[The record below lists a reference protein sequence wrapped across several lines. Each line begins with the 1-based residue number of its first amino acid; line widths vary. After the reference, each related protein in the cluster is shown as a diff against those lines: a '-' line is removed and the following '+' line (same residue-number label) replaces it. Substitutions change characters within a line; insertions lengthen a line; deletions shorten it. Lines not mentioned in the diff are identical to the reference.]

1 MLLVLRSV
9 SAPTVCSP
17 PLLLARCI
25 TQTHVCAS
33 GHNKWSKIKD
43 KKGKA
48 DVVKS
53 NVYARTA
60 RDIMVAIRTRG
71 SGDPAVNNTLA
82 NILKAAKAAGVPKDN
97 IEKAIARAT
106 GGAGKEAQVQVVHEA
121 IVSGSIAVIIESITD
136 NGNRTI
142 HRLREIL
149 NEYGGR
155 FAPVMFMFDKVGRV
169 QVIVPEEAEDRDSR
183 IETIL
188 EAASSAGGE
197 DFEVIEDS
205 NIVEYF
211 CPPESLEGMTKAIS
225 VVSGNENVVSSEY
238 IYRAKDGPG
247 QVDESLEDR
256 IVELKNAL
264 LERHGD
270 CVRVWTTIDSRIR
283 GADEE

>member
-1 MLLVLRSV
+1 MLPALRSV
-9 SAPTVCSP
+9 SAPTVCSR

-25 TQTHVCAS
+25 TQTHACAS

-53 NVYARTA
+53 NVYARAA
-60 RDIMVAIRTRG
+60 RDIMVAIKTGG
-71 SGDPAVNNTLA
+71 SADPAANNTLA
-82 NILKAAKAAGVPKDN
+82 NMLKAAKAAGVPREN

-106 GGAGKEAQVQVVHEA
+106 GGAGKEAQVHVVHEA
-121 IVSGSIAVIIESITD
+121 IVSGSIAVIIESLTD

-169 QVIVPEEAEDRDSR
+169 QVTVPEEAEDRDSR
-183 IETIL
+183 IEAIL

-238 IYRAKDGPG
+238 MYRAKDGPG
-247 QVDESLEDR
+247 EVDESLEDR